1 MRENEKDIHE
11 KTDQKKADMKQLKDK
26 NKKIENEKDIYEKT
40 NQKKADISAKVD

>member
-1 MRENEKDIHE
+1 
-11 KTDQKKADMKQLKDK
+11 MKQLKYK